1 MKKIIVLLICLIV
14 LTSCNEDN
22 DSRVN
27 IYNEMINNINN
38 ADDFIEKSE
47 HYSVTFETTFTSDG
61 QRYYIVIDNPTAAM
75 YDVTV
80 LAFEQG
86 TDTDIEFAPNAGIF
100 EGNIN
105 MIPNQINKDHGFVKG
120 VSISGILKN
129 SMAPIYCLVQW
140 KDEKSSHVYRE
151 YLILNEK

>member
-14 LTSCNEDN
+14 LTSCNEDD

-61 QRYYIVIDNPTAAM
+61 QRYYIVIDNPTTAM

-100 EGNIN
+100 EGSIN
-105 MIPNQINKDHGFVKG
+105 MIPNQINKDQGFVKG

-129 SMAPIYCLVQW
+129 NAAPIYCLVQW